1 MRQWNVYS
9 SDGKTIRTST
19 KSLEYNGE
27 YMGSCSL
34 TISFE
39 SKSPIDFQIGD
50 YIDYRNERFYLNV
63 VPAAK
68 KQCSVNGAKDAFVY
82 DNVKF
87 DSVIDEL
94 VRCNFLDIV
103 ENDTHIHW
111 TALPTF
117 SFYCSGV
124 YDLASRIKANLDRC
138 YGNNKWTISFGYEEQ
153 TRNDIS
159 ISIDNQSVWDALT
172 LLDTNFKTNFII
184 RGRHIVIGSSGNG
197 IGHTFK
203 YGVGN
208 GLLSLERTIDDSQKV
223 ITRLRAYGNTTNIP
237 TSYYK
242 YLSMYVQPT
251 MSNIH
256 ATRADSVGHSNV
268 DVSIICND
276 KWANDILSYGRY
288 AKVLPNN
295 TSAYEYIRKQN
306 IEALL
311 TIKYNYGGVDRF
323 AKAVV
328 LYYHNDLENKNYVT
342 WYVLDNTMLWMCIRD
357 TNGTFGNYQIQLTG
371 SSALDLKYILSKYPS
386 NINNDNYPNNMAV
399 TRLMLP
405 NFSIKQGEEDC
416 GSIDEKYKGYKL
428 VYNRDDVYID
438 SPNIDKI
445 GLREGTV
452 YIDGTDN
459 EATDA
464 DIYPS
469 FQGITK
475 DLLNDAGINVNL
487 KPNDNGCLDEI
498 DSASTC
504 EDKGDSDIESGI
516 AASMFVWIKDCGF
529 NIWDYRTS
537 ETPTIYMKSG
547 LCVGREFEITNIV
560 KDERDGYFLYKL
572 TISRKAD
579 NDLNI
584 VYPNSEFPIKSGDE
598 FVLLHIKMP
607 DVYYQVASQKLLRAA
622 LIFFADNDKTRL
634 AYTPEIDNIWMARQ
648 HDEATE
654 NGEESIYMTIKEGDK
669 MMFDEEQDLGF
680 KGNVFINTLKI
691 TESEDSLIPQ
701 FDITLE
707 DKKSVSSLQRTLSQ
721 VSQSFGGGGSGDGLT
736 IEQVKAL
743 IRESG
748 SGYYISKVKDDKA
761 KGLIAFN
768 KGIETF
774 AEDNNIAADGIVEY
788 PIITEE

>member
-9 SDGKTIRTST
+9 TDGKTIRTST

-94 VRCNFLDIV
+94 VRCNFLDVV

-124 YDLASRIKANLDRC
+124 SDLASRIKANLDRC
-138 YGNNKWTISFGYEEQ
+138 YGKNTWTISIGSEEQ
-153 TRNDIS
+153 TRKDFS

-184 RGRHIVIGSSGNG
+184 RGRHIVIGSAGNG

-242 YLSMYVQPT
+242 YLSMYLATNTADVAVFNLEDFGDVATIVCKESWSQDKL
-251 MSNIH
+251 SYYNIINIRDYGKNKENYN
-256 ATRADSVGHSNV
+256 ASLGIKYTNELGEDKIVYASVVYNDVFVIWFIYDNKFLNWARKYVGDN
-268 DVSIICND
+268 VSI
-276 KWANDILSYGRY
+276 KLQVFGY
-288 AKVLPNN
+288 
-295 TSAYEYIRKQN
+295 SAVN
-306 IEALL
+306 
-311 TIKYNYGGVDRF
+311 F
-323 AKAVV
+323 
-328 LYYHNDLENKNYVT
+328 
-342 WYVLDNTMLWMCIRD
+342 
-357 TNGTFGNYQIQLTG
+357 
-371 SSALDLKYILSKYPS
+371 KYILSKYS
-386 NINNDNYPNNMAV
+386 NMVNFDNYPNNMAV

-428 VYNRDDVYID
+428 VYDRDDVYID

-459 EATDA
+459 ETTDA

-475 DLLNDAGINVNL
+475 DLLSDAGVYVNL
-487 KPNDNGCLDEI
+487 KPNDNGNLDEI

-504 EDKGDSDIESGI
+504 EDNGDSDIESGI

-529 NIWDYRTS
+529 NLWDYRTS

-560 KDERDGYFLYKL
+560 KDNRDGYFLYKL

-584 VYPNSEFPIKSGDE
+584 VYPNSEFPINSGDK

-607 DVYYQVASQKLLRAA
+607 DVYYQAASQRLLRTA
-622 LIFFADNDKTRL
+622 LAFFADNDKTRF

-680 KGNVFINTLKI
+680 KCNVFINTLKI

-707 DKKSVSSLQRTLSQ
+707 DKKSVSNLQRTLSQ
-721 VSQSFGGGGSGDGLT
+721 VSQSFGGIGSGDGLT
-736 IEQVKAL
+736 IEQVKAI

-748 SGYYISKVKDDKA
+748 IGYYISKNNNDEA